1 MSELR
6 LLQPVD
12 LEDLLTLSAQ
22 AGWNQTREDW
32 MRLLSLAPE
41 GCIGVEEEGRIISS
55 TTAIRYGKE
64 LAWIGMV
71 LTHTDFRGRG
81 FARSL
86 LAHSRD
92 LLRHRGTGCIKL
104 DATDEGKP
112 IYSALGFAEER
123 AIERWRRAPAV
134 FEEPPA
140 EGVFPYI
147 HDPVLDRRGFGANRH
162 RLLRELAAV
171 ESACLP
177 TSSYAMGRP
186 GAQAAYFGPCIARSY
201 DTARVLL
208 EWFLSRHGAEEIYW
222 DLFPNNKPAAELA
235 RRYGFEPVRT
245 LTRMALQS
253 GGGPLFSANESAVYA
268 IAGFELG

>member
-6 LLQPVD
+6 LLHPED
-12 LEDLLTLSAQ
+12 LEDLLALSAL
-22 AGWNQTREDW
+22 ADWNQTRQDW
-32 MRLLSLAPE
+32 LRLLTLAPE
-41 GCIGVEEEGRIISS
+41 GCIGVEEDGRIVST

-71 LTHTDFRGRG
+71 LTHPDFRGRG
-81 FARSL
+81 FARGL
-86 LAHSRD
+86 MAHTLD

-104 DATDEGKP
+104 DATEAGKP
-112 IYSALGFAEER
+112 IYSELGFVEER
-123 AIERWRRAPAV
+123 SIERWRRAPAA
-134 FEEPPA
+134 FQEPPA
-140 EGVFPYI
+140 ESVYPFI
-147 HDPVLDRRGFGANRH
+147 HDPVLDRRGFGANRLP
-162 RLLRELAAV
+162 LLRELAAI

-186 GAQAAYFGPCIARSY
+186 GANAAYFGPCIARSY

-208 EWFLSRHGAEEIYW
+208 EWFLSSHGEEEVYW

-235 RRYGFEPVRT
+235 QRYGFEPVRT
-245 LTRMALQS
+245 LTRMALHS
-253 GGGPLFSANESAVYA
+253 GVSPAFSANESAVYA